1 MPEVLAEKRRM
12 MNLTENGNFVGH
24 EKFGADIPITPQEN
38 FVNGV
43 YSSADVATACGLDR
57 LRTENGII
65 PTCKLGCCHC
75 CRYHILTNIAEA
87 HTLAQYVKR
96 EFSVDQISELRMRT
110 QQWHEWDNS
119 RPGRYPSANT
129 DEQADLSN
137 YDHCC
142 PLLVNGACS
151 AYPVRPVVC
160 RTHFVCSHPL
170 SCRAAND
177 PESAE
182 DAPVALTSL
191 VTATSPFSMAIRNH
205 IENAGLDF
213 SRSIMLLPHGLAI
226 EMGWDFAISL

>member
-1 MPEVLAEKRRM
+1 LIENSNFGMDPEE
-12 MNLTENGNFVGH
+12 
-24 EKFGADIPITPQEN
+24 FGADIPITPRKN

-43 YSSADVATACGLDR
+43 YSAVDEAIACELDR
-57 LRTENGII
+57 LRSKEGII

-75 CRYHILTNIAEA
+75 CRQHILTNIAEA

-96 EFSVDQISELRMRT
+96 ELSVDQTNDLRMRT

-119 RPGRYPSANT
+119 RPGRYPSTNI
-129 DEQADLSN
+129 DELTDLSN

-142 PLLVNGACS
+142 PLLVNGACI

-170 SCRAAND
+170 FCRAVND
-177 PESAE
+177 PKSTE
-182 DAPVALTSL
+182 DAPVALTSV
-191 VTATSPFSMAIRNH
+191 VTATSPFSRAIRDH

-213 SRSIMLLPHGLAI
+213 SRSIMLLPHWLAI